1 MAFDTSS
8 NVTERPSAME
18 RVVEPL
24 TSDV

>member
-18 RVVEPL
+18 RVVEAL